1 MLEEWFNILQDY
13 DFTIIH
19 QPGILNILP
28 DYLSRLFNI
37 NFSKEDNNIENNID
51 LKHKI
56 FHMIINNN
64 SLTIVDNNTLK
75 NKLLLNHHKLGH
87 FGTLFVLASKA
98 RFPSFEWSRF
108 CDEHPNSLPVTSRL
122 RGSR

>member
-28 DYLSRLFNI
+28 NYLSKLFNI

-51 LKHKI
+51 SKHKI
-56 FHMIINNN
+56 FYIVINDN

-75 NKLLLNHHKLGH
+75 NKLLLNHHELRYFGINALVASIKSASYTWPNIIKDTIKL
-87 FGTLFVLASKA
+87 T
-98 RFPSFEWSRF
+98 E
-108 CDEHPNSLPVTSRL
+108 NY
-122 RGSR
+122 